1 MKADHGP
8 NIEKQSDVSGGPTAA
23 ARSGNSAHG
32 STTSSRRTA
41 KAGKKS
47 AVPETVVELAD
58 LVGGQPGGSELD
70 SKAERGANVSGKAPE
85 PGSSEATD
93 SDGPT
98 PDHPEGAEPAAAIEN
113 ISTKNNNDTRSN
125 QQKCPLTF
133 EESLQN
139 SIEPD
144 NIIEKH
150 TMWKLDGILSAS
162 NPDDEASNIFS
173 VSDFFEIQ
181 NGYLSKFSFDNRNFF
196 YILGYNLFG

>member
-1 MKADHGP
+1 
-8 NIEKQSDVSGGPTAA
+8 
-23 ARSGNSAHG
+23 
-32 STTSSRRTA
+32 
-41 KAGKKS
+41 
-47 AVPETVVELAD
+47 VPETVVELAD

-70 SKAERGANVSGKAPE
+70 SKAERGTGASGKAPE
-85 PGSSEATD
+85 PGSSDATD

-98 PDHPEGAEPAAAIEN
+98 PDHPGEAEPAAAVEN
-113 ISTKNNNDTRSN
+113 ISTKNNNDTKSN

-133 EESLQN
+133 EESLKN

-144 NIIEKH
+144 NIIEKY

-162 NPDDEASNIFS
+162 NPDDEASHIFS

-181 NGYLSKFSFDNRNFF
+181 NGYLSKFSFNDRNFF

>member
-1 MKADHGP
+1 VAG
-8 NIEKQSDVSGGPTAA
+8 

-41 KAGKKS
+41 KAKKS
-47 AVPETVVELAD
+47 EVPETVVELAD
-58 LVGGQPGGSELD
+58 LVEGQFDASELD
-70 SKAERGANVSGKAPE
+70 TKAERAANASGKAPE

-98 PDHPEGAEPAAAIEN
+98 PDHPVEAEPAADEQITA
-113 ISTKNNNDTRSN
+113 KNDDTN

-139 SIEPD
+139 SIEPN

-150 TMWKLDGILSAS
+150 TMWKLDDILSTS
-162 NPDDEASNIFS
+162 NPDDEASYIFS

-181 NGYLSKFSFDNRNFF
+181 NGYLTKFSFQDRNFF

>member
-1 MKADHGP
+1 MAG
-8 NIEKQSDVSGGPTAA
+8 

-41 KAGKKS
+41 KALKKS
-47 AVPETVVELAD
+47 EVPETVVELAD
-58 LVGGQPGGSELD
+58 LVEGQFDGSEFPD
-70 SKAERGANVSGKAPE
+70 IDAKAERAANASGKAPE

-98 PDHPEGAEPAAAIEN
+98 PDHPVEAEPAADEQITA
-113 ISTKNNNDTRSN
+113 KNDDAN

-150 TMWKLDGILSAS
+150 TMWKLDDILSAS
-162 NPDDEASNIFS
+162 NPDDEASYIFS

-181 NGYLSKFSFDNRNFF
+181 NGYLTKFSFQDRNFF